1 MSSTALSPNST
12 GKLSPN
18 LLHHPPIQSY
28 RASKLT
34 LFPLPSFS
42 HSSKSLHRPQTSR
55 PSRRRSKGTTTIPSL
70 SPSKP
75 SYHEFLQIPLTRNNI
90 SPAAYAK
97 TKKPLETNA
106 CSLVT
111 AIIHRKNARAR
122 WRGIGIACE
131 GLGLVRRE
139 LSGRKER
146 RCMN

>member
-18 LLHHPPIQSY
+18 LLHHPSILSY

-34 LFPLPSFS
+34 LFPLPSFP

-55 PSRRRSKGTTTIPSL
+55 PSRRRSKGTTILSSL
-70 SPSKP
+70 SPSLSISKP
-75 SYHEFLQIPLTRNNI
+75 CYHEFLQIPLTKNNI

-111 AIIHRKNARAR
+111 ATTHRKNVRAR
-122 WRGIGIACE
+122 WRSIGIVCA

-139 LSGRKER
+139 LSG
-146 RCMN
+146 